1 MSTPIPVDPELEGFP
16 PGSSLV
22 RIPATCTA
30 PADQYVP
37 PTCSREQVVISIP
50 DFRELANSGSTFD
63 FAHWTLVVVATIILA
78 VFILLAWWMWRNRHE
93 SRMSWDCLADAHGV
107 CATSGGCDG
116 CSCHKRDKTASPGDV
131 EGAS

>member
-30 PADQYVP
+30 PADQYVA

-50 DFRELANSGSTFD
+50 DFRELAISGSTFD
-63 FAHWTLVVVATIILA
+63 FAHWILVAVVTIVLA
-78 VFILLAWWMWRNRHE
+78 VFILLACWMWRNRQE
-93 SRMSWDCLADAHGV
+93 SLMSFDCLADLHNS
-107 CATSGGCDG
+107 CAASGGCEG
-116 CSCHKRDKTASPGDV
+116 CSCHRRGKTPKPGDV